1 MNVVNTTRQK
11 WLVDDDLV
19 YRLENGSNH
28 DEITVTMVNG
38 SRSMKERKARA
49 KEIMFIL
56 NAIPDLLDTLYIADT
71 GYTNDNLPKIIE
83 NLHKIN
89 KPNN

>member
-1 MNVVNTTRQK
+1 MTNTTRQE

-38 SRSMKERKARA
+38 SRSVHERKARA
-49 KEIMFIL
+49 KQIMFIL
-56 NAIPDLLDTLYIADT
+56 NSIPDLLDALCIADA
-71 GYTNDNLPKIIE
+71 GYDNDNLPKIIE
-83 NLHKIN
+83 NLRKMN
-89 KPNN
+89 KSNN